1 MVRFCPQLGS
11 KPKSKP
17 KREKTEEEK
26 TFKRRAKYFLAAQL
40 LAVLL
45 FLSVMGGYD
54 SGDLELDDEDEG
66 ISFNWNKSLSYRLLI
81 TDIFPII
88 SDNVSDLLRLNY

>member
-1 MVRFCPQLGS
+1 MNTFFVFIFSLLGS

-45 FLSVMGGYD
+45 FLSVMGGNDFGEAEFENDDDDIAYD
-54 SGDLELDDEDEG
+54 
-66 ISFNWNKSLSYRLLI
+66 
-81 TDIFPII
+81 
-88 SDNVSDLLRLNY
+88 